1 MAFEG
6 TSISKQVMVGILRAY
21 LNRGD
26 LLHDLQE
33 TVRQLAEAVGTEDT
47 PGAECQDHH
56 PRGWR
61 ETEAVQPSD

>member
-1 MAFEG
+1 
-6 TSISKQVMVGILRAY
+6 MVGILRAY